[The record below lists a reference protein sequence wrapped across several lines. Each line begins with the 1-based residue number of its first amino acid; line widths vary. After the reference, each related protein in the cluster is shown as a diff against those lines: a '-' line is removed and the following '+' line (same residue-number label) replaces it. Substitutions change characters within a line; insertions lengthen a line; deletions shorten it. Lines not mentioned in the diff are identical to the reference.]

1 MEVPPRMTDP
11 FGAEYAVPVPG
22 GTLHVAGAGADPRG
36 ARAVVVALHGV
47 ASAHVAWRAVARQLL
62 GQEGIAV
69 LAPDLRGRGRSA
81 RLPVHD
87 AFSGHAEDIL
97 AVLDALDVG
106 TALLAG
112 HSMGAYVAAGLA
124 AAHRERV
131 SELVLVDGGLAL
143 PLEDGADPDEL
154 LEQVLGPALAR
165 LRMTFDSPEGYVA
178 FWRAHPA
185 FKDWSEDIE
194 AFARYDFDGD
204 RSAVSEAAVRNDFRA
219 LLLDEP
225 TRTAAARSRVPTRLL
240 RAPRGLMDD
249 DKVMIPDAALAAL
262 LEQRPDVRAETVED
276 VNHYTIVMGAGA
288 PRVAAAIASG
298 LA

>member
-1 MEVPPRMTDP
+1 MEVPPRMSDP
-11 FGAEYAVPVPG
+11 FGAEYAVPVTG

-47 ASAHVAWRAVARQLL
+47 ASAHVAWRAVARQLH

-81 RLPVHD
+81 QLPVHD
-87 AFSGHAEDIL
+87 AFSGHTEDIV
-97 AVLDALDVG
+97 AVLDALNIDK
-106 TALLAG
+106 ALLAG
-112 HSMGAYVAAGLA
+112 HSMGAYIAAGLA
-124 AAHRERV
+124 ADHPERV
-131 SELVLVDGGLAL
+131 SRLVLIDGGLPL
-143 PLEDGADPDEL
+143 PLEDGADPEEV

-178 FWRAHPA
+178 FWRSHPA

-204 RSAVSEAAVRNDFRA
+204 RSAVSETAVRNDFAA

-225 TRTAAARSRVPTRLL
+225 TRTAAARSRAPTRLL

-249 DKVMIPDAALAAL
+249 DNVMIPDAALEAL
-262 LEQRPDVRAETVED
+262 VAQRPDVRAELVEG

-288 PRVAAAIASG
+288 PRVAATIA
-298 LA
+298 AAVA

>member
-1 MEVPPRMTDP
+1 MSDP

-47 ASAHVAWRAVARQLL
+47 ASNHVAWRAVARSLL

-81 RLPVHD
+81 ELPVHD
-87 AFSGHAEDIL
+87 AFSQHAEDVV
-97 AVLDALDVG
+97 AVLDAFGIDR
-106 TALLAG
+106 ALLAG
-112 HSMGAYVAAGLA
+112 HSMGAYVAAGVA
-124 AAHRERV
+124 AERA
-131 SELVLVDGGLAL
+131 SELVLVDGAL
-143 PLEDGADPDEL
+143 PLPLEPGADPDEV

-178 FWRAHPA
+178 FWRSHPA
-185 FKDWSEDIE
+185 FQDWNEDIE
-194 AFARYDFDGD
+194 AFARYDFDGE
-204 RSAVSEAAVRNDFRA
+204 RSAVSEEAVRRDMTA
-219 LLLDEP
+219 LLVDER

-240 RAPRGLMDD
+240 RAPRGLMNDD
-249 DKVMIPDAALAAL
+249 RVMIPDDALEAFL
-262 LEQRPDVRAETVED
+262 RQRPDVRAELVPG

-288 PRVAAAIASG
+288 PRVSAAIAAA